1 MNKKGL
7 GKGLGALIS
16 QYSTEDKDGYIDNA
30 IPIKKIKPNKNQP
43 RKEFSKQGMDE
54 LILSI
59 KEKGILQPIAVRA
72 LDDGNFELIAG
83 ERRYRAALS
92 LKFKSIPAYI
102 LSVSSEEEMMEL
114 ALIENLQRVDL
125 DPIEEAEAYALLK
138 SKHNL
143 TQKEISKH
151 VGKSR
156 SVIANSLRLLNL
168 PIAIRTAV
176 KNKEITAGHA
186 RALSSLS
193 RSTQA
198 LVLFEKISK
207 SHLSVRQTE
216 ELVSSLSSTTKKKK
230 VSKKQP
236 KKSPVISEVENNLIH
251 TLGTKVKITLNSN
264 KRGKIHID
272 FFSKDDLQRIID
284 IIGKK

>member
-1 MNKKGL
+1 MSKKEL

-92 LKFKSIPAYI
+92 LKFKGIPAYI

-114 ALIENLQRVDL
+114 ALIENLQRIDL

-168 PIAIRTAV
+168 PTAIRIAV

-186 RALSSLS
+186 RTLSSLS
-193 RSTQA
+193 RSTQVLA
-198 LVLFEKISK
+198 LFEKISK
-207 SHLSVRQTE
+207 LHLSVRQTE
-216 ELVSSLSSTTKKKK
+216 ELVSSISSTEKKKNVRK
-230 VSKKQP
+230 KQSKKL
-236 KKSPVISEVENNLIH
+236 SVISEVENNLINV
-251 TLGTKVKITLNSN
+251 LGTKVKITLNTN

-284 IIGKK
+284 IISKK

>member
-1 MNKKGL
+1 MSKKGL

-16 QYSTEDKDGYIDNA
+16 QYSTETKEGYIDNA
-30 IPIKKIKPNKNQP
+30 IPLKKIKPNKNQP
-43 RKEFSKQGMDE
+43 RKEFSKKGMDE
-54 LILSI
+54 LVSSI
-59 KEKGILQPIAVRA
+59 KEKGVLQPIAVRPIE
-72 LDDGNFELIAG
+72 GENFELIAG

-92 LKFKSIPAYI
+92 LKLKSIPAYI
-102 LSVSSEEEMMEL
+102 ISVSSDEEMMEL

-143 TQKEISKH
+143 TQQEISKN

-168 PIAIRTAV
+168 PTTIRKAV
-176 KNKEITAGHA
+176 KDKKITAGHA

-193 RSTQA
+193 RSTQI
-198 LVLFEKISK
+198 LSLFDKIVK

-216 ELVSSLSSTTKKKK
+216 ELVSSISSLKKKK
-230 VSKKQP
+230 NIKKKQSKK
-236 KKSPVISEVENNLIH
+236 SSAISEVENNLIH
-251 TLGTKVKITLNSN
+251 ILGTKVKIMSNSG
-264 KRGKIHID
+264 KKGKIQID

-284 IIGKK
+284 IISKK

>member
-1 MNKKGL
+1 MSKKGL

-16 QYSTEDKDGYIDNA
+16 QYSTENKEGYIDNA

-43 RKEFSKQGMDE
+43 RKEFSKKGMDE
-54 LILSI
+54 LTLSI

-83 ERRYRAALS
+83 EGRYRAALS
-92 LKFKSIPAYI
+92 LKLKNIPAYI
-102 LSVSSEEEMMEL
+102 ISVSGDEEMMEL

-168 PIAIRTAV
+168 PTSIRKAV
-176 KNKEITAGHA
+176 KDKKITAGHA

-198 LVLFEKISK
+198 LALFEKISK
-207 SHLSVRQTE
+207 LHLSVRQTE

-230 VSKKQP
+230 ASKKQP
-236 KKSPVISEVENNLIH
+236 KKSPAISEVENNLIH
-251 TLGTKVKITLNSN
+251 TLGTKVKISLNTN

-272 FFSKDDLQRIID
+272 FFSSDDLQRIID
-284 IIGKK
+284 IISKK